1 MKLSSNRAA
10 RDLGFLMLVF
20 VLASAAGLGMI
31 GSAGHS
37 EADMP
42 VLKRHDIAEG
52 SPEFSALDVAAE
64 QIAPLSVPLG
74 KPKPGEWLDK
84 HPEAGQSFSDYRA
97 SDPNRPDA
105 RHTTMY
111 LQPLGTFD
119 ADQEKLLRAT
129 ADLLERFYG
138 FPVQTRPA
146 IALDRIPAEARRVHP
161 RWGDAQV
168 LAPYVLELLQEER
181 PADAVAVLALTTAD
195 LWPGAG
201 WNFVFGQASL
211 QERVGV
217 WSLYRQGDPRV
228 EFMTCLRRTLKT
240 AVHETGHMLGIR
252 HCTFAECC
260 MNGSNHRA
268 EADARPTWFCVQDE
282 RKVWWSCQLKP
293 AKRYRRLAEF
303 AAAHGLDAEA
313 RFWQK
318 SLAAIEVATPQGA
331 RSTSSAPG
339 SPKQ

>member
-1 MKLSSNRAA
+1 METFSNRAA
-10 RDLGFLMLVF
+10 RDLGLLLLVF

-37 EADMP
+37 GVDTQ
-42 VLKRHDIAEG
+42 VVKRQDIVEG
-52 SPEFSALDVAAE
+52 SPEFSALEVAAE
-64 QIAPLSVPLG
+64 RIAPLSVALG
-74 KPKPGEWLDK
+74 KPKAGEWLDK
-84 HPEAGQSFSDYRA
+84 HPEAGQSFADYRA

-119 ADQEKLLRAT
+119 ADQEKLLGAT
-129 ADLLERFYG
+129 ADLLGRFYG
-138 FPVQTRPA
+138 VPVNTRPA

-161 RWGDAQV
+161 PWGDAQV

-195 LWPGAG
+195 LWPGTG

-217 WSLYRQGDPRV
+217 WSLYRQGDPKS
-228 EFMTCLRRTLKT
+228 EFTTCLRRTLKT

-268 EADARPTWFCVQDE
+268 EADARPVWFCSQDE
-282 RKVWWSCQLKP
+282 KKVWWSCKLQP
-293 AKRYRRLAEF
+293 TERYQRLAEF
-303 AAAHGLDAEA
+303 ATAHGLDAEA

-318 SLAAIEVATPQGA
+318 SQAALEGTTPAQA
-331 RSTSSAPG
+331 RAR
-339 SPKQ
+339 Q